1 MLKWIYLVY
10 GILAYAVFFL
20 TFIYS
25 VLFVGNIYIPYPI
38 DAASDAS
45 IISSIIINC
54 ILLSIFAVQHTVMAR
69 PKFKSFWTTIV
80 PQQIERSTYV
90 WLSNLTLII
99 LFIFWQP
106 IEMVIWDFQGN
117 LFGIFLTAMFWFGW
131 FVCLAATFMLDHFD
145 LFGLKQVYFNL
156 RKRKVNEMA
165 FKEVLF
171 YRLVRHPIMTG
182 FIIGFWATP
191 VMSLGHLLFAIATT
205 GYIYVAVKYFEE
217 KDLVKSIGPEYIK
230 YQQRVG
236 MLLPYVGKKSD
247 T

>member
-106 IEMVIWDFQGN
+106 IEIVIWDFQGN
-117 LFGIFLTAMFWFGW
+117 LFGIF
-131 FVCLAATFMLDHFD
+131 
-145 LFGLKQVYFNL
+145 FNSH
-156 RKRKVNEMA
+156 
-165 FKEVLF
+165 VLV
-171 YRLVRHPIMTG
+171 RLVYLFSCNLYARS
-182 FIIGFWATP
+182 FRSVWA
-191 VMSLGHLLFAIATT
+191 
-205 GYIYVAVKYFEE
+205 
-217 KDLVKSIGPEYIK
+217 
-230 YQQRVG
+230 
-236 MLLPYVGKKSD
+236 
-247 T
+247 